1 MTNRLKPAETYTHTH
16 THTCN
21 LLLSPK
27 QIGTI
32 CFAIFSILISAP
44 LFATDIPSSAS
55 TADCKNNPLQTYS
68 GTSNLQAGWQA
79 NTIALHW
86 YNGDDELTV
95 PAASQSCVYDEGLTP
110 PTTIPTKTGYTF
122 KGWRVKQADTS
133 CFASQVCGLNGSAV
147 NGLTYDDEDETAF
160 GVYTHDEQYKINTD
174 VYGLTAGG
182 WAIKDT
188 NGGVIKGVASC
199 NNTQPTTALGSISQD
214 MTDEQVNNTLWG
226 SCSSDAIKPGNTFNA
241 TASGQGNDIYCWCKM
256 VSYTL
261 NNGSICNT
269 ASFPW
274 LFATNAGNPS
284 DCAVGCAMQCATLV
298 LEYSIIRRALF
309 GVSQ

>member
-1 MTNRLKPAETYTHTH
+1 M
-16 THTCN
+16 
-21 LLLSPK
+21 S
-27 QIGTI
+27 I
-32 CFAIFSILISAP
+32 ILISAP
-44 LFATDIPSSAS
+44 AFSYVTNSSQCDNDVLS
-55 TADCKNNPLQTYS
+55 TYS
-68 GTSNLQAGWQA
+68 GSANLTANWQG
-79 NTIALHW
+79 NNISVTW
-86 YNGDDELTV
+86 YNDDTQYASNSCTYGGNLTM
-95 PAASQSCVYDEGLTP
+95 PSS
-110 PTTIPTKTGYTF
+110 IPQKTGYTF
-122 KGWRVKQADTS
+122 KGWRVKS
-133 CFASQVCGLNGSAV
+133 CFASSVCGLTGSQV
-147 NGLTYDDEDETAF
+147 NGLTYGEEDDTAF
-160 GVYTHDEQYKINTD
+160 GLYSHDEQYKINTD

-182 WAIKDT
+182 WALKDA

-214 MTDEQVNNTLWG
+214 MTDEQVYNTIWG

-256 VSYTL
+256 VSYTP

-284 DCAVGCAMQCATLV
+284 DCAVGCAMQCAALV
-298 LEYSIIRRALF
+298 SEDSIIRRALF